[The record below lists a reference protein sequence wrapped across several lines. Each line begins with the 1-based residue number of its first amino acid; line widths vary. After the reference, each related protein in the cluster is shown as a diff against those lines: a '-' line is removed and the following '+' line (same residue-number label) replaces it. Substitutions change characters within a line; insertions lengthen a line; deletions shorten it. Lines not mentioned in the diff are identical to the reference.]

1 MPRDLPWATPYPL
14 PRDTSEALLAAGHCE
29 NFGLLMERYLAFGSN
44 RGQLELL
51 RELTNRSALIPD
63 FTTQGVVFEA
73 YSARWR
79 GLAED
84 MNAIMFS
91 AHPQWRVIVGLGTND
106 LLDGGI
112 VLHPIFGFP
121 VIPATS
127 LKGVSRAYAHWVL
140 ERPEGEL
147 EVLLGKVGEDE
158 CRCGDLVFLEGAPV
172 TPPVLELDVIN
183 PIYGAYYGD
192 SRTPPAGYLSPRPI
206 FFLALGA
213 ASCYQFGVAS
223 QSGDQRAAE
232 QGARWLQGALT
243 DLGVGAKSA
252 AGYGYW
258 EIGR

>member
-1 MPRDLPWATPYPL
+1 
-14 PRDTSEALLAAGHCE
+14 
-29 NFGLLMERYLAFGSN
+29 MERYLAFGSN

-51 RELTNRSALIPD
+51 RELTNRSALVPD

-127 LKGVSRAYAHWVL
+127 LKGVSRA
-140 ERPEGEL
+140 RRT
-147 EVLLGKVGEDE
+147 VG
-158 CRCGDLVFLEGAPV
+158 
-172 TPPVLELDVIN
+172 
-183 PIYGAYYGD
+183 
-192 SRTPPAGYLSPRPI
+192 S
-206 FFLALGA
+206 GA
-213 ASCYQFGVAS
+213 ARG
-223 QSGDQRAAE
+223 RARCPP
-232 QGARWLQGALT
+232 GKG
-243 DLGVGAKSA
+243 
-252 AGYGYW
+252 
-258 EIGR
+258 GRGGISMW

>member
-14 PRDTSEALLAAGHCE
+14 PRDTSEALMAEGRCE

-51 RELTNRSALIPD
+51 RELTNRSALVPD

-84 MNAIMFS
+84 MNAITFS
-91 AHPQWRVIVGLGTND
+91 AHPHWRVIVGLGTND

-127 LKGVSRAYAHWVL
+127 LKGGEPRLRPMGSGAARRRARGLAGKRGRGRISMW
-140 ERPEGEL
+140 RPCVPG
-147 EVLLGKVGEDE
+147 
-158 CRCGDLVFLEGAPV
+158 RRPV
-172 TPPVLELDVIN
+172 TPPV
-183 PIYGAYYGD
+183 
-192 SRTPPAGYLSPRPI
+192 SS
-206 FFLALGA
+206 
-213 ASCYQFGVAS
+213 
-223 QSGDQRAAE
+223 
-232 QGARWLQGALT
+232 LT
-243 DLGVGAKSA
+243 
-252 AGYGYW
+252 
-258 EIGR
+258 

>member
-1 MPRDLPWATPYPL
+1 MSWRWRMPRDLPWATPYPL

-51 RELTNRSALIPD
+51 RELTNRSALVPD

-84 MNAIMFS
+84 MNAITFS

-112 VLHPIFGFP
+112 VLHPVFGFP

-127 LKGVSRAYAHWVL
+127 LKGVSRAYAQWVL

-147 EVLLGKVGEDE
+147 EVLLGNVGEE
-158 CRCGDLVFLEGAPV
+158 ESRCGDLVFLEGAP
-172 TPPVLELDVIN
+172 
-183 PIYGAYYGD
+183 
-192 SRTPPAGYLSPRPI
+192 
-206 FFLALGA
+206 
-213 ASCYQFGVAS
+213 
-223 QSGDQRAAE
+223 
-232 QGARWLQGALT
+232 
-243 DLGVGAKSA
+243 
-252 AGYGYW
+252 
-258 EIGR
+258 